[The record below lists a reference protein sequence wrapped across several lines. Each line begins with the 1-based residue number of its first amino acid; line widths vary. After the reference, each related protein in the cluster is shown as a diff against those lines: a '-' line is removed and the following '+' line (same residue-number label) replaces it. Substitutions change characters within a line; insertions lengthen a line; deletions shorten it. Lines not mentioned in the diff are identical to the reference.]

1 MYKYVFLDL
10 DGTLTDPYLGI
21 TNSVKYAL
29 KKFNIDATNEQL
41 KCFIGPPLVDSF
53 MEYYNFSFDDAVKA
67 KQYYREVFSV
77 KGLFEN
83 EIYPDTVK
91 VLDELKKLGCTL
103 VLATSKPE
111 KFSIEILKHFNI
123 YDYFSFCACATMDET
138 RNKKTQII
146 KYAIDSLNIDN
157 NDEILMV
164 GDRFHDCVG
173 ANENGINC
181 CYVTYGY
188 GSVDEAK
195 KYGAKYIID
204 SFCDLIDI
212 IKDSR

>member
-1 MYKYVFLDL
+1 MFKYIFLDL

-29 KKFNIDATNEQL
+29 KKFNIDSTNEEL

-53 MEYYNFSFDDAVKA
+53 MEYYHFSYDDAVLA

-83 EIYPDTVK
+83 EIYPETIS
-91 VLDELKKLGCTL
+91 VLEELKKLGCTL

-111 KFSIEILKHFNI
+111 KFSIQILKHFNI
-123 YDYFSFCACATMDET
+123 YDYFTFCACATLDES
-138 RNKKTQII
+138 RSKKAQVI
-146 KYAIDSLNIDN
+146 KYAIDSLNVKN

-173 ANENGINC
+173 AHENNIKC

-188 GSVDEAK
+188 GSKSEALN
-195 KYGAKYIID
+195 YNAEYIID
-204 SFCDLIDI
+204 KFSDLIKI
-212 IKDSR
+212 VKDSI

>member
-1 MYKYVFLDL
+1 MYKYIFLDL

-29 KKFNIDATNEQL
+29 KKFNIDATNEEL

-53 MEYYNFSFDDAVKA
+53 MEFYHFSLDDAILA
-67 KQYYREVFSV
+67 KQYYREVFST

-83 EIYPDTVK
+83 EIYPNTIN
-91 VLDELKKLGCTL
+91 VLEKLKELGCTL

-123 YDYFSFCACATMDET
+123 FDYFTFCACATLDES
-138 RNKKTQII
+138 RSKKGQVI
-146 KYAIDSLNIDN
+146 KYAIDNLNIKN
-157 NDEILMV
+157 MDEILMV

-173 ANENGINC
+173 AHENGIKC

-195 KYGAKYIID
+195 KYDAEYIID
-204 SFCDLIDI
+204 DLNDLIKI
-212 IKDSR
+212 INDSK

>member
-1 MYKYVFLDL
+1 MYKYIFLDL

-29 KKFNIDATNEQL
+29 KKFNIDATNEEL

-53 MEYYNFSFDDAVKA
+53 MEFYHFSLDDAILA
-67 KQYYREVFSV
+67 KQYYREVFSTR
-77 KGLFEN
+77 GLFEN
-83 EIYPDTVK
+83 EIYPNTIN
-91 VLDELKKLGCTL
+91 VLEKLKDLGCTL

-111 KFSIEILKHFNI
+111 KFSVEILKHFNI
-123 YDYFSFCACATMDET
+123 FDFFTFCACATLDES
-138 RNKKTQII
+138 RSKKVQII
-146 KYAIDSLNIDN
+146 KYAIDNLNIKN
-157 NDEILMV
+157 MDEILMV

-173 ANENGINC
+173 AHENGIKC

-195 KYGAKYIID
+195 KYNAEYIID
-204 SFCDLIDI
+204 DLNDLIKI
-212 IKDSR
+212 INDSK

>member
-10 DGTLTDPYLGI
+10 DGTLTDPFLGI

-29 KKFNIDATNEQL
+29 KKFNIDSTNEQL

-53 MEYYNFSFDDAVKA
+53 IDYYDFTYEDALKA
-67 KQYYREVFSV
+67 KEYYREVYST

-83 EIYPDTVK
+83 EIYPNTEK
-91 VLDELKKLGCTL
+91 VLKELKKLGCTL

-111 KFSIEILKHFNI
+111 KFSIQILKHFNI
-123 YDYFSFCACATMDET
+123 YDYFSFCACATLDET
-138 RNKKTQII
+138 RNKKGQVI
-146 KYAIDSLNIDN
+146 KYAIDSLNITN
-157 NDEILMV
+157 NNEILMV
-164 GDRFHDCVG
+164 GDRFHDVVG
-173 ANENGINC
+173 AKENDINC

-195 KYGAKYIID
+195 KYGANYIID
-204 SFCDLIDI
+204 DFNDLIKI
-212 IKDSR
+212 IKDSI

>member
-10 DGTLTDPYLGI
+10 DGTLTDPFLGI

-29 KKFNIDATNEQL
+29 KKFNIDATNEEL

-53 MEYYNFSFDDAVKA
+53 MEFYKFSYEDAILA
-67 KQYYREVFSV
+67 KNYYREVFST

-83 EIYPDTVK
+83 EIYPDTINV
-91 VLDELKKLGCTL
+91 LKKLKELGCTL

-123 YDYFSFCACATMDET
+123 YDYFTFCACATMDET
-138 RNKKTQII
+138 RNKKGQVI
-146 KYAIDSLNIDN
+146 KYAIDSLNILN
-157 NDEILMV
+157 KDEILMV
-164 GDRFHDCVG
+164 GDRFHDCIG
-173 ANENGINC
+173 ALENNIDC

-188 GSVDEAK
+188 GSADEAK
-195 KYGAKYIID
+195 KYQATYIID
-204 SFCDLIDI
+204 NFNDLIKI
-212 IKDSR
+212 INDSK